1 MLFAVMLKPVG
12 VRLFV
17 VATLAALQ
25 NAARAAALKNKQST
39 TSTTVTRRDA
49 DGNVV
54 DVQKS
59 QTTVEN
65 APQNKTNEPEVTD
78 PFN

>member
-1 MLFAVMLKPVG
+1 
-12 VRLFV
+12 
-17 VATLAALQ
+17 
-25 NAARAAALKNKQST
+25 
-39 TSTTVTRRDA
+39 
-49 DGNVV
+49 
-54 DVQKS
+54 VQKS

>member
-1 MLFAVMLKPVG
+1 MPKE
-12 VRLFV
+12 
-17 VATLAALQ
+17 
-25 NAARAAALKNKQST
+25 ST

-54 DVQKS
+54 GVQKS
-59 QTTVEN
+59 QSSVEQ
-65 APQNKTNEPEVTD
+65 PVRPKTALVQQEVTD

>member
-1 MLFAVMLKPVG
+1 MKL
-12 VRLFV
+12 RLLRV
-17 VATLAALQ
+17 NKRHVQ
-25 NAARAAALKNKQST
+25 QIEQNKQST

>member
-1 MLFAVMLKPVG
+1 MKP
-12 VRLFV
+12 RLLRV
-17 VATLAALQ
+17 TSG
-25 NAARAAALKNKQST
+25 NAAAEQNKQST

-59 QTTVEN
+59 QNDRRECAT
-65 APQNKTNEPEVTD
+65 K
-78 PFN
+78 

>member
-1 MLFAVMLKPVG
+1 MASSIAG
-12 VRLFV
+12 
-17 VATLAALQ
+17 T
-25 NAARAAALKNKQST
+25 AARAAVAQNKQST
-39 TSTTVTRRDA
+39 TSTTITRRDV

>member
-1 MLFAVMLKPVG
+1 MIDE
-12 VRLFV
+12 
-17 VATLAALQ
+17 ATLAARQ
-25 NAARAAALKNKQST
+25 QAARAAVEQNKQST